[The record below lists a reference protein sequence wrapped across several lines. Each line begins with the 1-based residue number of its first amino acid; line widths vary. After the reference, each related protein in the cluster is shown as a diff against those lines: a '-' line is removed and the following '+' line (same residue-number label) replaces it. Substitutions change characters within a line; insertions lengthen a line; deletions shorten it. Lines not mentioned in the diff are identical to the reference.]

1 MVIEWFCLT
10 EVIIYGKGGH
20 KDPQW
25 TVWKLD
31 YHFLRRVFLADL
43 YGTGGFNST
52 GSGVVDSITGL
63 ISSLETSEFE
73 NKSENLLIRVIGIL

>member
-31 YHFLRRVFLADL
+31 YHSKVNFFFFEALVI
-43 YGTGGFNST
+43 GTTLSSTTSFT
-52 GSGVVDSITGL
+52 GSGAGAGSATGCGC
-63 ISSLETSEFE
+63 S
-73 NKSENLLIRVIGIL
+73 NKSVNLLIRLIRIL